1 MAGRRDTSRSAATL
15 PAHIHDVAV
24 LGIDMIHA
32 SRRGGEEMD
41 HSHAELAAYLGVS
54 AEEIHPG
61 PSSSQNIHVLAEA
74 FANHLEVG
82 DEIIVTNPDHEAN
95 NGVWRRLVSGVNT
108 VQCV

>member
-1 MAGRRDTSRSAATL
+1 
-15 PAHIHDVAV
+15 
-24 LGIDMIHA
+24 
-32 SRRGGEEMD
+32 MD
-41 HSHAELAAYLGVS
+41 HSHAELAAYRAFQLKKS
-54 AEEIHPG
+54 IQAS
-61 PSSSQNIHVLAEA
+61 SSSQNIHVLAEA